1 MKGLLSYKNCG
12 ATSVGAYNRVI
23 TGQFSIIDNQE
34 FVGQS
39 VHNQEDNERNL
50 QDIRKNYSQMSR
62 RIFRTMLK

>member
-1 MKGLLSYKNCG
+1 M
-12 ATSVGAYNRVI
+12 
-23 TGQFSIIDNQE
+23 IDNQE

-50 QDIRKNYSQMSR
+50 QNIRKNYSQMSR